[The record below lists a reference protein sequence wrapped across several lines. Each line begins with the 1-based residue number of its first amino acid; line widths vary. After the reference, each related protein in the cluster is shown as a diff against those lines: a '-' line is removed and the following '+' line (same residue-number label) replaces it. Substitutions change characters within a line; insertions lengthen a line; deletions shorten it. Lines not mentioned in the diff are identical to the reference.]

1 MAAVESFSHTA
12 LFILKVTMA
21 DSPVRLGADFRE
33 KIWGSSK
40 LEPWYASGGR
50 RIGEV
55 WFTYS
60 QPLPLLVK
68 FIFTEENLSVQVH
81 PDDAYA
87 SAHEHSRGKTEMWH
101 ILRAAPGARVA
112 MGFREEISRER
123 LREAAVTGEIMD
135 LLNWVEAHPGDTFVI
150 PAGTVHSIGA
160 GLALC
165 EVQEQ
170 SDVTY
175 RLYDYGRGRELH
187 LDKGVAV
194 SHTGGHPGYARR
206 VALPDGSELLA
217 ECEYFRAELR
227 VFSDRVTHRPNG
239 RAPEMLVFLRGAGS
253 IAGQPFRLGEAWL
266 IPAEGPVTMEPDEET
281 AMLRTFV
288 PTGL

>member
-1 MAAVESFSHTA
+1 MEQ
-12 LFILKVTMA
+12 
-21 DSPVRLGADFRE
+21 SPVRLGADFKE
-33 KIWGSSK
+33 KVWGSRN
-40 LEPWYASGGR
+40 LEPWYAADGR
-50 RIGEV
+50 LIGEV
-55 WFTYS
+55 WFTDA

-68 FIFTEENLSVQVH
+68 LIFTEENLSVQVH

-87 SAHEHSRGKTEMWH
+87 RVHEHSRGKTEMWH

-123 LREAAVTGEIMD
+123 LRQAAVTGEIME
-135 LLNWVEAHPGDTFVI
+135 LLNWVEARPGDTFFI
-150 PAGTVHSIGA
+150 PAGTVHAIGA

-165 EVQEQ
+165 EVQQQ

-194 SHTGGHPGYARR
+194 SHTSGHPGYALP
-206 VALPDGSELLA
+206 VALPGASELLA
-217 ECEYFRAELR
+217 ECEYFRTELR
-227 VFSDRVTHRPNG
+227 VFSDRVEHRPNG
-239 RAPEMLVFLRGAGS
+239 RAPEILVFLRGAGS
-253 IAGQPFRLGEAWL
+253 IAGQRFRLGEAWL
-266 IPAEGPVTMEPDEET
+266 ISAVGPLTVEPDGEV

-288 PTGL
+288 PAGL

>member
-1 MAAVESFSHTA
+1 MAQ
-12 LFILKVTMA
+12 
-21 DSPVRLGADFRE
+21 SPVRLGSDFKE
-33 KIWGSSK
+33 KVWGSSN
-40 LEPWYASGGR
+40 LEPWYASDGR
-50 RIGEV
+50 LIGEV
-55 WFTYS
+55 WFTHS

-81 PDDAYA
+81 PNDAFA
-87 SAHEHSRGKTEMWH
+87 GEHEHSRGKTEMWH

-112 MGFREEISRER
+112 MGFREEISRKR
-123 LREAAVTGEIMD
+123 LREAAVTGEIME
-135 LLNWVEAHPGDTFVI
+135 LLNWVDAHPGDTFFI
-150 PAGTVHSIGA
+150 PAGTVHAIGA

-165 EVQEQ
+165 EVQQQ

-206 VALPDGSELLA
+206 VALPGGSELLA
-217 ECEYFRAELR
+217 ECEYFRTELR
-227 VFSDRVTHRPNG
+227 IFADPIEHCPNG
-239 RAPEMLVFLRGAGS
+239 RAPEILVFLRGAGS
-253 IAGQPFRLGEAWL
+253 IADQPFRLGEAWL
-266 IPAEGPVTMEPDEET
+266 IPAEGPVTVGPDGEV

-288 PTGL
+288 PPCL